1 MTKAK
6 RWDSLQN
13 FINQVNKQLIVSCQA
28 LPDEPLYGPEI
39 MSKMAIAAAAGGARA
54 IRANTPRDV
63 SAIKKSVNLPIIG
76 LYKDNIDNYQVYITP
91 TLDHAKQIA
100 EAGADI
106 IAIDATNRTSPAGD
120 LFSYIDAIHVETECL
135 VLADVSTLEEGL
147 QAERAGADMVAT
159 TLSGYTPYSNQMK
172 TPDIELVKSL
182 SSQAQAPILAEGRY
196 QTHTQVNL
204 ALENGALAVVV
215 GTAITR
221 PKDITKGFVEA
232 INKNKV

>member
-1 MTKAK
+1 MTKYN
-6 RWDSLQN
+6 RRNSLQD
-13 FINQVNKQLIVSCQA
+13 FVHQVNKQLIVSCQA

-39 MSKMAIAAAAGGARA
+39 MSKMAIAAAAGGAKA
-54 IRANTPRDV
+54 IRANTPHDV
-63 SAIKKSVNLPIIG
+63 YSIKQSVNLPIIG

-91 TLDHAKQIA
+91 TLKHAKQIA

-106 IAIDATNRTSPAGD
+106 IAIDATNRASPAGD
-120 LFSYIDAIHVETECL
+120 LFSYIDTIHKETECL

-172 TPDIELVKSL
+172 EPDIELVKSL
-182 SSQAQAPILAEGRY
+182 SSQAQIPILAEGRY
-196 QTHTQVNL
+196 QTYSQVNI
-204 ALENGALAVVV
+204 ALEQGALAVVV

-232 INKNKV
+232 INNNKV